1 MSESEKTAIPKVMPI
16 MRQPAQEHEQEE
28 PGRQPSLQAQ
38 PDPVAQVGCRE
49 GDASCAGAHAS
60 TLSRATDAHPGR
72 AQRSLLRLQR
82 QYGNRFVRRVV
93 DLSRKGQ
100 GAGDV
105 TPEVEAAI
113 QRERGGGQALD
124 SAARAQMEP
133 AMGADFSGVRVH
145 TGGQADTLNRDLSA
159 RAFTTGQD
167 IFFKQG
173 EYSPG
178 SSTGRELLAHE
189 LTHVVQQD
197 GDRVRRKLT
206 VGAAGDQYEQEAD
219 QVASSVMRQEQQP
232 GQDVVHRQGAPEE
245 EEKKDESMQAKL
257 EDGQVQRQA
266 EEEEQKDQQAVQ
278 MKLDDG
284 ALQRQAEEERQE
296 EEPVQMKLDDGSLR
310 RQAEEEDKEPMQT
323 KQDGSLQRQ
332 GESEDEKRKRGV

>member
-1 MSESEKTAIPKVMPI
+1 MSEQKKTAVPKIMQV
-16 MRQPAQEHEQEE
+16 MRQPAEDHEQEK
-28 PGRQPSLQAQ
+28 PVGQPAAQ
-38 PDPVAQVGCRE
+38 VQRDPLSQVGCRE

-60 TLSRATDAHPGR
+60 TLSRATDAHPAR
-72 AQRSLLRLQR
+72 ARGSMLRLQR
-82 QYGNRFVRRVV
+82 EYGNRFVRRVV
-93 DLSRKGQ
+93 GLSWKGQ
-100 GAGDV
+100 GEGDV

-133 AMGADFSGVRVH
+133 AFDADFSGVRVH

-178 SSTGRELLAHE
+178 NAGGRELLAHE

-206 VGAAGDQYEQEAD
+206 VGAAGDRYEQEAD
-219 QVASSVMRQEQQP
+219 QVALSVMRQ
-232 GQDVVHRQGAPEE
+232 APEE
-245 EEKKDESMQAKL
+245 EEKKKEPMQAKP
-257 EDGQVQRQA
+257 DHGQVQRQA
-266 EEEEQKDQQAVQ
+266 EEEKKKKEEPVQ
-278 MKLDDG
+278 MKLQDG
-284 ALQRQAEEERQE
+284 SLQRQAEEEKE
-296 EEPVQMKLDDGSLR
+296 EEPVQ
-310 RQAEEEDKEPMQT
+310 A
-323 KQDGSLQRQ
+323 KQDWHVQRQ
-332 GESEDEKRKRGV
+332 GEDEEE